1 MDPFQG
7 PRVGSCLALESVLS
21 EEVRRLVLTKQ
32 EVLLGRVTQVDR
44 SATWLADPGFMVVG
58 LVSGLSLANH
68 SGPGSF
74 VVVHTSIIQPRW
86 IPVRRILGRL
96 MDWHLPLTFPGLLQ
110 LVVAC

>member
-7 PRVGSCLALESVLS
+7 PRVGSCLALESELA
-21 EEVRRLVLTKQ
+21 EEVSRLVPTKQ
-32 EVLLGRVTQVDR
+32 VVLLGRVTQVDC

-74 VVVHTSIIQPRW
+74 LVVHTSIVQPRW
-86 IPVRRILGRL
+86 IPVRRILGRR

>member
-7 PRVGSCLALESVLS
+7 PRVGSCLALESELS

-32 EVLLGRVTQVDR
+32 EVLLRRVTQVDC

-74 VVVHTSIIQPRW
+74 LVVHTSIVQPRW
-86 IPVRRILGRL
+86 IPVRRILGRR